1 MANREFHFSRYT
13 YVRDYDIR
21 QRIGVAVIDWNVRA
35 FRNFS
40 PFCKFIHLLD
50 RPYHG
55 GMWNTV
61 EGIPGVEERR
71 EGWKENVAF
80 VRKGK
85 KKKRIISTAYLVKRN
100 ILGFSLSIYGEGLTQ
115 LWTLVSPAS
124 GERNSFA

>member
-1 MANREFHFSRYT
+1 MANHEFHFSRYT
-13 YVRDYDIR
+13 YVRDYDMR

-71 EGWKENVAF
+71 EGWEENVAF

-85 KKKRIISTAYLVKRN
+85 KKERVIR
-100 ILGFSLSIYGEGLTQ
+100 FQQLTSSNV
-115 LWTLVSPAS
+115 TSSVSPFRFT
-124 GERNSFA
+124 GKV